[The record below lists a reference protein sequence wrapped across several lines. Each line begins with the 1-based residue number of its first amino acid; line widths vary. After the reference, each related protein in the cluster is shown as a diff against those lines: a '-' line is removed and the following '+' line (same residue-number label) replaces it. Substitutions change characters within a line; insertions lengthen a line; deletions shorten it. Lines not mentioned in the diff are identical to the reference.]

1 MAFALDPV
9 TASIVAAAFLISGV
23 VKGAVGIG
31 QATTAVAILTTAL
44 GLREAVPLLMVPTLV
59 ANAWQVRQGGCLG
72 PLFKRFWGLNVMACL
87 GVWLGTLILFEID
100 PVALAAVLG
109 VVVCLYAAIHLTR
122 WTIRM
127 KATRERWL
135 SPIAG
140 LVSGVLTG
148 STGSL
153 HLLSIVY
160 FQALGLE
167 KDRFVQAC
175 GLTFLIGTV
184 IWAASLAERG
194 ALNATTA
201 TISALALIPTLCGM
215 AAGSWLRA
223 RVSEALFRRWVWIGM
238 IVLGLNLIRKSLM

>member
-1 MAFALDPV
+1 MDAYLYATIAL
-9 TASIVAAAFLISGV
+9 AFLASGV

-31 QATTAVAILTTAL
+31 QATTAVAILTAVI
-44 GLREAVPLLMVPTLV
+44 GLREAVPLLIVPTLV
-59 ANAWQVRQGGCLG
+59 ANAWQVRQGGGLG
-72 PLFKRFWGLNVMACL
+72 AVFRRFWALNAAACL
-87 GVWLGTLILFEID
+87 GVWFGTMILFAID

-109 VVVCLYAAIHLTR
+109 VAVCLYAAINLGR
-122 WTIRM
+122 WTIGL

-135 SPIAG
+135 SPIIG

-148 STGSL
+148 TTGSL
-153 HLLSIVY
+153 HLTAVVY
-160 FQALGLE
+160 YQALGLD

-194 ALNATTA
+194 AFDGATA
-201 TISALALIPTLCGM
+201 AVSALALIPTLVGM

-223 RVSEALFRRWVWIGM
+223 RISEVLFRRWVWIGL
-238 IVLGLNLIRKSLM
+238 IVLGLNLVRKAVL

>member
-1 MAFALDPV
+1 MDPV

-44 GLREAVPLLMVPTLV
+44 GLREAVPLLMVPALV
-59 ANAWQVRQGGCLG
+59 ANVWQLRQGGGLG
-72 PLFKRFWGLNVMACL
+72 ALFKRFSALNAVACL
-87 GVWLGTLILFEID
+87 GIWLGTRILFAID

-109 VVVCLYAAIHLTR
+109 SIVCLYAAINLTP
-122 WTIRM
+122 WTISM
-127 KATRERWL
+127 KASRERWM
-135 SPIAG
+135 SPTVG
-140 LVSGVLTG
+140 LVSGLLTG
-148 STGSL
+148 TTGSL
-153 HLLSIVY
+153 HLLLVVY

-194 ALNATTA
+194 ALDATA
-201 TISALALIPTLCGM
+201 AAISALALIPTLIGM
-215 AAGSWLRA
+215 AAGSWLRVK
-223 RVSEALFRRWVWIGM
+223 VSEALFRRWVWIGM
-238 IVLGLNLIRKSLM
+238 IVLGLNLVRKALM

>member
-1 MAFALDPV
+1 MDPV
-9 TASIVAAAFLISGV
+9 TASIVAAAFLVSGV
-23 VKGAVGIG
+23 VKGAGGLG

-44 GLREAVPLLMVPTLV
+44 GLREAVPLLIVPTLV
-59 ANAWQVRQGGCLG
+59 ANAWQVRHGGGLG
-72 PLFKRFWGLNVMACL
+72 PLFRRFWALNAAACI
-87 GVWLGTLILFEID
+87 GIWLGTMILFAVD

-109 VVVCLYAAIHLTR
+109 IVVCLYAAINLTR

-127 KATRERWL
+127 TAARERWL

-148 STGSL
+148 TTGSL
-153 HLLSIVY
+153 HLLLVVY

-175 GLTFLIGTV
+175 GLIFLIGTV

-201 TISALALIPTLCGM
+201 AISALALIPTLLGM

-238 IVLGLNLIRKSLM
+238 IVLGLNLVRKALM

>member
-1 MAFALDPV
+1 MDVF
-9 TASIVAAAFLISGV
+9 TAIVVAAAFLVSGV

-44 GLREAVPLLMVPTLV
+44 GLREAVPLLIVPTLV
-59 ANAWQVRQGGCLG
+59 ANAWQVRHGDGLG
-72 PLFKRFWGLNVMACL
+72 AMLRRFWVLNATACI
-87 GVWLGTLILFEID
+87 GIWLGTFVLYAID

-109 VVVCLYAAIHLTR
+109 VVVCVYAVINLSR
-122 WTIRM
+122 WTIRLEAM
-127 KATRERWL
+127 RERWL

-148 STGSL
+148 TTGSL
-153 HLLSIVY
+153 HLLLVVY

-167 KDRFVQAC
+167 KDRFVRAC

-194 ALNATTA
+194 ALDAMTA
-201 TISALALIPTLCGM
+201 ALSALALIPTLLGM
-215 AAGSWLRA
+215 AAGSWLHA
-223 RVSEALFRRWVWIGM
+223 RISEALFRRWVWIGM
-238 IVLGLNLIRKSLM
+238 ILLGLNLMRKALM

>member
-1 MAFALDPV
+1 MDPV
-9 TASIVAAAFLISGV
+9 TAGVVAAAFLVSGV

-44 GLREAVPLLMVPTLV
+44 GLREAVPLLIVPTLV
-59 ANAWQVRQGGCLG
+59 ANAWQIRQGAALR
-72 PLFKRFWGLNVMACL
+72 PLFRRFCALNAAACV
-87 GVWLGTLILFEID
+87 GIWLGTMILFAID
-100 PVALAAVLG
+100 PVALTAVLG
-109 VVVCLYAAIHLTR
+109 IVVCVYSVINLTS
-122 WTIRM
+122 WTIRLD
-127 KATRERWL
+127 AAGERWL
-135 SPIAG
+135 SPAAG

-148 STGSL
+148 TTGSL
-153 HLLSIVY
+153 HLALVVY
-160 FQALGLE
+160 FQALGLD

-201 TISALALIPTLCGM
+201 AISALALIPTLLGM
-215 AAGSWLRA
+215 AAGTWLRA

-238 IVLGLNLIRKSLM
+238 IVLGLNLIRKALM

>member
-1 MAFALDPV
+1 MFTLDPV
-9 TASIVAAAFLISGV
+9 TASIVTAAFLVSGV

-44 GLREAVPLLMVPTLV
+44 GLREAVPLLMVPTLI
-59 ANAWQVRQGGCLG
+59 ANAWQVRQGGSLD
-72 PLFKRFWGLNVMACL
+72 PLFKLFWGLNAMACL
-87 GVWLGTLILFEID
+87 GVWLGTMILFAID
-100 PVALAAVLG
+100 PAALAAVLG
-109 VVVCLYAAIHLTR
+109 VVVCLYAAINLTR

-175 GLTFLIGTV
+175 GLTFLMGTV

>member
-1 MAFALDPV
+1 MDAF
-9 TASIVAAAFLISGV
+9 TASVVALAFLVSGV

-44 GLREAVPLLMVPTLV
+44 GLREAVPLLIVPTLV
-59 ANAWQVRQGGCLG
+59 ANAWQIRRGEALG
-72 PLFKRFWGLNVMACL
+72 ALFKRFWALNAAACI
-87 GVWLGTLILFEID
+87 GIWIGTVILFAID

-109 VVVCLYAAIHLTR
+109 AVVCFYAVINLTR

-127 KATRERWL
+127 KAARERWM
-135 SPIAG
+135 SPAAG
-140 LVSGVLTG
+140 FVSGVLTG
-148 STGSL
+148 TTGSL
-153 HLLSIVY
+153 HLLLVVY

-194 ALNATTA
+194 ALDATTSA
-201 TISALALIPTLCGM
+201 VSALALIPTLLGM

-223 RVSEALFRRWVWIGM
+223 RVSEELFRRWVWIGM
-238 IVLGLNLIRKSLM
+238 IVLGLNLIRKAVM